1 MPGEILDNNISELIG
16 GQTMGAATFGD
27 GGLLGFNL
35 AETFIGAT
43 LGHCKA
49 TDIGDDNFSKGILGG
64 KVNTQT
70 IGLSGDKANM
80 TGEAGIGFK

>member
-16 GQTMGAATFGD
+16 GQTIGAATFGD
-27 GGLLGFNL
+27 GGLLGIGL
-35 AETFIGAT
+35 GDLFIGALSHT
-43 LGHCKA
+43 KI
-49 TDIGDDNFSKGILGG
+49 TDVGDDNFSKGILGG